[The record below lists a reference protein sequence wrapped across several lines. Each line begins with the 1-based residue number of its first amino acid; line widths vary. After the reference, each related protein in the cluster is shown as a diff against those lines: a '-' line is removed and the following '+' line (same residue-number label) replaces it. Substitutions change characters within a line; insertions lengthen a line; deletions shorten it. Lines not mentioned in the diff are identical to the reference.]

1 MMFEAFI
8 LPDLLMS
15 YAVLFSMRGSLLSK
29 TSELHVRMV
38 LNGSC
43 DSLCGMMRITGF
55 GVGR

>member
-29 TSELHVRMV
+29 TSELHV
-38 LNGSC
+38 
-43 DSLCGMMRITGF
+43 
-55 GVGR
+55 

>member
-8 LPDLLMS
+8 LPGLLMS

-43 DSLCGMMRITGF
+43 DSLCGMMWFTGF

>member
-29 TSELHVRMV
+29 TS
-38 LNGSC
+38 
-43 DSLCGMMRITGF
+43 
-55 GVGR
+55 